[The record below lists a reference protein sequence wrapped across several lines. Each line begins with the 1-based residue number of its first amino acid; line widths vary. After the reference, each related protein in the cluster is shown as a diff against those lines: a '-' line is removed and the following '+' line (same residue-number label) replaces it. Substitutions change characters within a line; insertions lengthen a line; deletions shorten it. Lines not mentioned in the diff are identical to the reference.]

1 MHYILII
8 DLQRGL
14 RDKENKYGQT
24 VRFIDTNIGK
34 YDRSIAINKKSSGKK
49 SKYKLDDQMDFET
62 QGVKILEKTEVNI
75 EWLMSTLDK
84 EKDTVDIVGCDTE
97 ANVMDILFKLQKAG
111 FEKVN
116 ILKDYVYTTAE
127 GKSNKIM
134 LDLMKRNFGTWLKN
148 RVSI

>member
-8 DLQRGL
+8 DLQREL
-14 RDKENKYGQT
+14 RDKDNKYNQT

-34 YDRSIAINKKSSGKK
+34 YDRSIAINKKSSKKK
-49 SKYKLDDQMDFET
+49 SGYKLEDQIDFEI
-62 QGVKILEKTEVNI
+62 QGVKVLEKTEI
-75 EWLMSTLDK
+75 SIDWLMNTLNKDS
-84 EKDTVDIVGCDTE
+84 DTVDIIGCDTE
-97 ANVMDILFKLQKAG
+97 ANVMDILFRLQKAG

-134 LDLMKRNFGTWLKN
+134 FDLMKRNFGTWLKD
-148 RVSI
+148 RVNI